1 MRFKQSINLVLT
13 SVNGKK
19 ARISKKGV
27 YMSYLAQN
35 RLINEDSP
43 YLLQHAHNPVDW
55 YAWSDEAFEKAKR
68 ENKPIFLSIGYSAC
82 HWCHVMER
90 EVFENEELA
99 KLLNEL
105 FVSIKVDR
113 EERPDIDKHFQHI
126 HYIITRRSGGWPT
139 SLFLTPDKKPFFAA
153 TYIPPTPK
161 HGMMGFGE
169 VIKMLSKKLH
179 DEPQEV
185 YGVVGSIERAA
196 KTSERRKPSPL
207 DFELL
212 PILKNEVQKSFDA
225 QDGGILG
232 EPKFPHAA
240 LLTCMLGSGDDE
252 LVSTAAHT
260 LRCMA
265 KGGIYD
271 IVEGGFCRYSVDSF
285 WIVPHF
291 EKMTYDNGL
300 LIETYAKA
308 YEVTKEP
315 LFLRIAME
323 CTDFMLSKMS
333 KNELFYSASDA
344 DSEGEEGKYFVYSW
358 GEALEALEQNGV
370 QDAEKTLKTLGFSKI
385 GNFEHKNIPR
395 NESFED
401 NETIKKALQILRDIR
416 GERIYPFIDTK
427 IICSWS
433 AMVIT
438 GMFWLAKHDK
448 QYLSIADKYLKALAS
463 KLIKNNQL
471 YHCAMVDK
479 EPKIE
484 AFLEDYAFLA
494 KAYLTAHAT
503 TDNYEYK
510 AKASRLINTAI
521 EKFYRDG
528 VWMLSVGEFETEADA
543 SDSSYSSPIGVMCE
557 VLFEFGD
564 EFETVLAYTMS
575 IYTNEIEKYPL
586 YYASLAGVYDKYCTI

>member
-1 MRFKQSINLVLT
+1 
-13 SVNGKK
+13 
-19 ARISKKGV
+19 
-27 YMSYLAQN
+27 MSYLAKKPN

-55 YAWSDEAFEKAKR
+55 YAWGDEAFEKAKR

-99 KLLNEL
+99 GVLNEL

-153 TYIPPTPK
+153 TYIPPVGR
-161 HGMMGFGE
+161 HGMSGFGDI
-169 VIKMLSKKLH
+169 IKLLANKLQN
-179 DEPQEV
+179 DTKEV
-185 YGVVGSIERAA
+185 YEVAERIEKVA
-196 KTSERRKPSPL
+196 KTSDRRVSSPL

-212 PILKNEVQKSFDA
+212 PILRDEVQKSFDIE
-225 QDGGILG
+225 DGGILG

-240 LLTCMLGSGDDE
+240 LLMTMLQSGDGE
-252 LVSTAAHT
+252 LVKAALHT

-265 KGGIYD
+265 KGGMYD

-285 WIVPHF
+285 WLVPHF
-291 EKMTYDNGL
+291 EKMAYDNGL

-308 YEVTKEP
+308 YGVSGDDF
-315 LFLRIAME
+315 FLRIAKE
-323 CTDFMLSKMS
+323 CADFMMDKMS
-333 KNELFYSASDA
+333 KDSLFYSASDA

-358 GEALEALEQNGV
+358 DEALEALKQGGV
-370 QDAEKTLKTLGFSKI
+370 HEPEKILKTLGFSKI

-401 NETIKKALQILRDIR
+401 NDNIKQALQLLKEMRSSR
-416 GERIYPFIDTK
+416 VYPFIDTK
-427 IICSWS
+427 VICSWS
-433 AMVIT
+433 AMVIN
-438 GMFWLAKHDK
+438 GMLELAKYDVGYVQK
-448 QYLSIADKYLKALAS
+448 AQKYLHALES
-463 KLIKNNQL
+463 KLLKQDIL
-471 YHCAMVDK
+471 YHCAIVDG

-494 KAYLTAHAT
+494 KTYLSAYSLIGDDMYMT
-503 TDNYEYK
+503 
-510 AKASRLINTAI
+510 KASVLVDAAVN
-521 EKFYRDG
+521 KFYTNG
-528 VWMLSVGEFETEADA
+528 VWMLSAGEFETEADA
-543 SDSSYSSPIGVMCE
+543 SDSSYSSAVGIMCE
-557 VLFEFGD
+557 VLLSFGNKFD
-564 EFETVLAYTMS
+564 KVILDTLCSYAM
-575 IYTNEIEKYPL
+575 EIKKYPL
-586 YYASLAGVYDKYCTI
+586 YYSSLSLVYIKYSKID